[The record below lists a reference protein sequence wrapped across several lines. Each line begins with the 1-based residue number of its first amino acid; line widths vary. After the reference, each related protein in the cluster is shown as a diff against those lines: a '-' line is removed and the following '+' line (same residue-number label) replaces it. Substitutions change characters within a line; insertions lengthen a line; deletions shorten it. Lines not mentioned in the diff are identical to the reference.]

1 MPHDYT
7 RDEASILALGLA
19 AIAARRARAQ
29 LPACEDLTS
38 PKAELLRCV
47 NNVGNVVTRFFG
59 LNPSLSHL
67 DMRFE
72 QYQQALREAF
82 AALDLAHRKCEPDS
96 RTGAGPI
103 SDRAC
108 VATHDFLAQRRTFL
122 TDIRALH
129 AAHTALMANLANDP
143 TVVDQHPEQRL
154 NRPAPERD
162 KWAVARS
169 VTRGSAIAKRVNE
182 LDRQLDTARTEPGA
196 GKRRRIADGKPRSS
210 RATRSSRQTAPRTV
224 FTTQHVPTLVEPG
237 KSMQCRCG
245 KKFNMTIE
253 RAQDAALKHFE
264 QFARQYEG
272 R

>member
-72 QYQQALREAF
+72 QYQQALREAL

-96 RTGAGPI
+96 RTGAGPV
-103 SDRAC
+103 SDRSW
-108 VATHDFLAQRRTFL
+108 VAVHTFLTQRRTFL

-143 TVVDQHPEQRL
+143 TVVDPHPEVRL
-154 NRPAPERD
+154 SRPAPEPRD
-162 KWAVARS
+162 KWVVARS
-169 VTRGSAIAKRVNE
+169 NSRGNAIRRRVNE
-182 LDRQLDTARTEPGA
+182 LDAKLDTARTEPGA
-196 GKRRRIADGKPRSS
+196 GKRRREAAGKPRSTRAS
-210 RATRSSRQTAPRTV
+210 RSARQPVTQ
-224 FTTQHVPTLVEPG
+224 FTTQHVPVRVEPG
-237 KSMQCRCG
+237 RAMRCRCG
-245 KKFNMTIE
+245 RQFDMRNE
-253 RAQDAALKHFE
+253 VGADLALKHFATFRRE
-264 QFARQYEG
+264 YG
-272 R
+272 G